1 MKTITSSQNPI
12 IKQCTQLKKKKFRD
26 QYDAFLV
33 EGDKLVLEAINLER
47 VKYLLVR
54 EDRVADFQEH
64 AKKMEKAVC
73 LPTSVFEKITDTI
86 TSQGVV
92 AVVAKEVEN
101 WETVVGKDS
110 PVVVL
115 DQLQDPGNIGT
126 IIRTAEAAGYGSIM
140 AIKGTGDVFSPK
152 VVRAAAGSILR
163 MPVIHAEDIEIA
175 VNMLRKAGKIIT
187 VTSLDADMYFYQADL
202 TKKTALVIGNEGHGV
217 SSSMREQA
225 QLKIKIPMEGQVESL
240 NAAMAAGILNV
251 SECYWEKERVNYA
264 GENCKDP
271 GRSQRK
277 NK

>member
-1 MKTITSSQNPI
+1 MESSLSLTLN
-12 IKQCTQLKKKKFRD
+12 TTEF
-26 QYDAFLV
+26 
-33 EGDKLVLEAINLER
+33 
-47 VKYLLVR
+47 
-54 EDRVADFQEH
+54 
-64 AKKMEKAVC
+64 
-73 LPTSVFEKITDTI
+73 
-86 TSQGVV
+86 SQGVV

-163 MPVIHAEDIEIA
+163 MPVIHAEDTEIA

-187 VTSLDADMYFYQADL
+187 VTFLDADMYFYQADL

-225 QLKIKIPMEGQVESL
+225 QLTTQI
-240 NAAMAAGILNV
+240 
-251 SECYWEKERVNYA
+251 
-264 GENCKDP
+264 
-271 GRSQRK
+271 GRAHV
-277 NK
+277 

>member
-163 MPVIHAEDIEIA
+163 MPVIHAEDTEIA

-202 TKKTALVIGNEGHGV
+202 TKKTALVIGNEGHGI

-240 NAAMAAGILNV
+240 NAAMAAGILMYQNV
-251 SECYWEKERVNYA
+251 IGK
-264 GENCKDP
+264 
-271 GRSQRK
+271 RK
-277 NK
+277 G

>member
-1 MKTITSSQNPI
+1 
-12 IKQCTQLKKKKFRD
+12 
-26 QYDAFLV
+26 
-33 EGDKLVLEAINLER
+33 
-47 VKYLLVR
+47 
-54 EDRVADFQEH
+54 
-64 AKKMEKAVC
+64 MEKAVC

-163 MPVIHAEDIEIA
+163 MPVIHAEDTEIA

-240 NAAMAAGILNV
+240 NAAMAAGILMYQNV
-251 SECYWEKERVNYA
+251 IEK
-264 GENCKDP
+264 
-271 GRSQRK
+271 RK
-277 NK
+277 G

>member
-26 QYDAFLV
+26 QYDTFLV

-163 MPVIHAEDIEIA
+163 MPVIHAEDTEIA

-217 SSSMREQA
+217 SSLMREQA

-240 NAAMAAGILNV
+240 NAAMAAGILMYQNV
-251 SECYWEKERVNYA
+251 IGK
-264 GENCKDP
+264 
-271 GRSQRK
+271 RK
-277 NK
+277 G

>member
-1 MKTITSSQNPI
+1 
-12 IKQCTQLKKKKFRD
+12 
-26 QYDAFLV
+26 
-33 EGDKLVLEAINLER
+33 
-47 VKYLLVR
+47 
-54 EDRVADFQEH
+54 
-64 AKKMEKAVC
+64 MEKAVC

-163 MPVIHAEDIEIA
+163 MPVIHAEDTEIA

-240 NAAMAAGILNV
+240 NAAMAAGILMYQNV
-251 SECYWEKERVNYA
+251 IGK
-264 GENCKDP
+264 
-271 GRSQRK
+271 RK
-277 NK
+277 G

>member
-1 MKTITSSQNPI
+1 
-12 IKQCTQLKKKKFRD
+12 
-26 QYDAFLV
+26 
-33 EGDKLVLEAINLER
+33 
-47 VKYLLVR
+47 
-54 EDRVADFQEH
+54 
-64 AKKMEKAVC
+64 MEKAVY

-92 AVVAKEVEN
+92 VVVAKEVEN

-163 MPVIHAEDIEIA
+163 MPVIHAEDTEIA

-187 VTSLDADMYFYQADL
+187 VTFLDADMYFYQADL
-202 TKKTALVIGNEGHGV
+202 IKKTALMIEIGRA
-217 SSSMREQA
+217 SCR
-225 QLKIKIPMEGQVESL
+225 
-240 NAAMAAGILNV
+240 
-251 SECYWEKERVNYA
+251 ERV
-264 GENCKDP
+264 
-271 GRSQRK
+271 
-277 NK
+277 